1 MDEVIAT
8 LRLIGWEWLDS
19 DLDALSL
26 AGTPYWI
33 TWNLNPFRRSHS
45 TIEFRCTNGDS
56 VLLPRT
62 DAGWA
67 QCLELAKERTM
78 ECLQNEV

>member
-1 MDEVIAT
+1 MDEAIAT

-33 TWNLNPFRRSHS
+33 VWKFRSRPSV
-45 TIEFRCTNGDS
+45 INFRCTYGDS
-56 VLLPRT
+56 VSFPRT

-78 ECLQNEV
+78 ERLQNEV